1 MAYSPKN
8 GKKRKESDNNLWVEK
23 FVNGKSQGRVDARD
37 LTENDC
43 DGDFR
48 CYKCNKKAFLY
59 AFPDARRNYFRCAA
73 HTEDCVRRIKEVVFR
88 VAPQSADI
96 MAAIERLKNRQDP
109 AAATSQT
116 ASARGSNPVTVDAD
130 PNQVLVPVSKGASLT
145 NLRAVVDALERNVA
159 GGGTC
164 NPDSVML
171 SAKNLKDAR
180 ANGLGDIS
188 IVYARRCSARGMP
201 GGEAIVVPKGF
212 ILLRDAFSDWRADP
226 ENTIYFAVRG
236 SSEATHNRLMRE
248 IMGEWQNGSLVKAP
262 SPHNA
267 IAMIA
272 NWQRDTSNKKYIVY
286 LGTLSA
292 KSYFMLDMS

>member
-8 GKKRKESDNNLWVEK
+8 GKKRKESDNNLWVREHVDDK
-23 FVNGKSQGRVDARD
+23 PQELVNAHE
-37 LTENDC
+37 LTKNDC
-43 DGDFR
+43 DRDFR
-48 CYKCNKKAFLY
+48 CCKCKEKAFLY

-109 AAATSQT
+109 AAATPQT
-116 ASARGSNPVTVDAD
+116 AGARGGNPVTVDAD
-130 PNQVLVPVSKGASLT
+130 PNEIQVPVSKGASLT
-145 NLRAVVDALERNVA
+145 NLRAVVDALDRNVA
-159 GGGTC
+159 DGEIC

-171 SAKNLKDAR
+171 SDKNLKDAR

-188 IVYARRCSARGMP
+188 IVYARRCPARSMP
-201 GGEAIVVPKGF
+201 AIVIPEGF
-212 ILLRDAFSDWRADP
+212 ILLRDAFSDWRTDP

-236 SSEATHNRLMRE
+236 GSETTHNRLKRE
-248 IMGEWQNGSLVKAP
+248 IMGEWQNGSRVKEP
-262 SPHNA
+262 SPHHA

-272 NWQRDTSNKKYIVY
+272 NWQRDTSNKKYTVY

>member
-1 MAYSPKN
+1 MVDVLKN
-8 GKKRKESDNNLWVEK
+8 AKRGKKNNNILWVEK
-23 FVNGKSQGRVDARD
+23 FVNGKSQGFVNARD
-37 LTENDC
+37 LTKNDC

-48 CYKCNKKAFLY
+48 CCGCKAKAFLY
-59 AFPDARRNYFRCAA
+59 AFPDARKNYFRCAA
-73 HTEDCVRRIKEVVFR
+73 HTEDCARRIKEVVFR

-96 MAAIERLKNRQDP
+96 KAAIERLKNRQDP
-109 AAATSQT
+109 AAATPQT
-116 ASARGSNPVTVDAD
+116 AGARGGNPVTVDAD
-130 PNQVLVPVSKGASLT
+130 PNEMQVPVSKGASLT
-145 NLRAVVDALERNVA
+145 NLRAVVDALDRNVA
-159 GGGTC
+159 DGEIC

-171 SAKNLKDAR
+171 TDKNLKDAR

-188 IVYARRCSARGMP
+188 IVYAKRYSPHGMP
-201 GGEAIVVPKGF
+201 DGEAIVVPEGF
-212 ILLRDAFSDWRADP
+212 ILLRDAFSDWRTDP

-236 SSEATHNRLMRE
+236 GSETTHNRLMRE
-248 IMGEWQNGSLVKAP
+248 IMGEWQNGSRVKAP

-272 NWQRDTSNKKYIVY
+272 NWQRDTSNKKYTVY